1 MTVANEWS
9 PSSRCLSSSTTSL
22 VSSTTMAWS
31 IIIHLRVYVDEDGNG
46 KPDHSTL
53 VAENLTIVKGT
64 NHSVAIFVELRLRSV
79 PALEYSYDQRHIPLA
94 ATNHACHRCW
104 VCSSNLQ
111 GREITDRNRLPGAP
125 LWLAAVYSDKFA
137 PVNKYWLPAMW

>member
-1 MTVANEWS
+1 
-9 PSSRCLSSSTTSL
+9 
-22 VSSTTMAWS
+22 MALS

-46 KPDHSTL
+46 KPDHSAL
-53 VAENLTIVKGT
+53 VAENLTVVKGP
-64 NHSVAIFVELRLRSV
+64 NHSMAIFVELCLRPV
-79 PALEYSYDQRHIPLA
+79 PALEYPHDQRHLPLA

-104 VCSSNLQ
+104 VCSPDLQ